1 MLSFAR
7 PRRRGRGAR
16 FASGGKKS
24 LNEGLS
30 SRLDCIHRFFPC
42 GLELVAF
49 GPDWHGVGVGDSAA
63 EEESEARILDGARE
77 VEAVAVLVGRL
88 VVGVLLVRLDLL
100 LAIAGRLSDD
110 VRPELQIR
118 GGDTGLREV

>member
-1 MLSFAR
+1 MA
-7 PRRRGRGAR
+7 PAE
-16 FASGGKKS
+16 A
-24 LNEGLS
+24 
-30 SRLDCIHRFFPC
+30 
-42 GLELVAF
+42 
-49 GPDWHGVGVGDSAA
+49 GVGDSAA
-63 EEESEARILDGARE
+63 EEESEAHILDGARE

-118 GGDTGLREV
+118 GGDTGLREVELIRTVKPPPVREFVRLDRAALRLRDGDHVAVERGFAEADQGDVA